1 MKILVVQESNWLDR
15 GPHQSHHLMERMVQR
30 GHEVRVIDFEILWR
44 QNPERKLVSHREVF
58 AAPPKA
64 IPGTT
69 ISVIRPPV
77 IHLPVLEYISLL
89 YSHRQEI
96 IRQLDEFK
104 PDVVVGFGIL
114 NARIAISQCHKRGI
128 PFVYYIIDE
137 LHRLVPQP
145 QFQRL
150 ARTVEQ
156 KNMQTSDLVLSINEG
171 LRDYTIEM
179 GAPREKTEV
188 IRAGVNLDWFN
199 NADRAKKRKELGIAE
214 DDVVLFFMGWLYD
227 FSGLKEVAESL
238 SHQPENSKLK
248 LLVVGKGDLW
258 DYLQNVRAKP
268 GMADKIIMTGW
279 QPYDT
284 IPDFIVAADI
294 CLLPAQ
300 KNDIMKNIVPIKMYE
315 YLAAGKPVIATNL
328 SAIMKEFGNDNGV
341 IYIEKPEDAV
351 SKAREIVNSSRIDE
365 YGLKARQFV
374 EPNDWN
380 SITGRFDE
388 TLENLI
394 VGTQYYNPSNKKL

>member
-15 GPHQSHHLMERMVQR
+15 GPHQSHHLMERMVRR

-58 AAPPKA
+58 AAPSKA

-89 YSHRQEI
+89 YSHRKEI

-114 NARIAISQCHKRGI
+114 NARIAISQCHQRGV

-145 QFQRL
+145 QFQWL

-171 LRDYTIEM
+171 LREYTIEM
-179 GAPREKTEV
+179 GAPREKTQV

-199 NADRAKKRKELGIAE
+199 NADRNKKRKELGIA
-214 DDVVLFFMGWLYD
+214 DDDIVLFFMGWLYD
-227 FSGLKEVAESL
+227 FSGLKEVAEAL
-238 SHQPENSKLK
+238 SRQPEDSKLK

-268 GMADKIIMTGW
+268 DMADKIIMTGW

-284 IPDFIVAADI
+284 IPDFIIAADI

-328 SAIMKEFGNDNGV
+328 SGIMKEFGTKNGV
-341 IYIEKPEDAV
+341 MYIDRPEFVLETAYAMAKNG
-351 SKAREIVNSSRIDE
+351 SIISCGNSARKYVQN
-365 YGLKARQFV
+365 L
-374 EPNDWN
+374 DWGN
-380 SITGRFDE
+380 ITDLFE
-388 TLENLI
+388 HAIKEEL
-394 VGTQYYNPSNKKL
+394 